1 MGFEKN
7 ALAFQQWQERK
18 RVHEQIVK
26 NWRTLEDHCA
36 TLTQHSPTEYM
47 MIRFDDT
54 TPVRLPHFG
63 NREYKK
69 LASKVKHL
77 EFVPW
82 LVEDV
87 GRRKKYYVYSLQNAP
102 GFQKGG
108 NRWCV
113 AHSHRVSSSCLSC

>member
-1 MGFEKN
+1 
-7 ALAFQQWQERK
+7 
-18 RVHEQIVK
+18 
-26 NWRTLEDHCA
+26 
-36 TLTQHSPTEYM
+36 M

-54 TPVRLPHFG
+54 LPVRLPHFG

-87 GRRKKYYVYSLQNAP
+87 GRRKKYYVYSLQMPLDSRRGAI
-102 GFQKGG
+102 GG
-108 NRWCV
+108 ALPIV
-113 AHSHRVSSSCLSC
+113 IV